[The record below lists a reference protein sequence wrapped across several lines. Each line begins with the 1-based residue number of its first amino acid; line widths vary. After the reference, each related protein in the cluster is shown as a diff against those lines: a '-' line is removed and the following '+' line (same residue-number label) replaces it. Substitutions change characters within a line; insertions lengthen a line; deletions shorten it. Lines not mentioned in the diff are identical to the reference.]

1 MRVKSCKGFLNTNCS
16 YVKGEFPFCK
26 TTRILSVVSS
36 PEMLWLAYKKL
47 KGNLGILTKAASV
60 SRETFNNYT
69 NNQKEIFFRK
79 KIKPDGFSLR
89 DIYLVSS
96 LIKINAYPWGSSR
109 RIWLDKPGSN
119 KKRQINIPPFMDR
132 LVQESIK
139 MVLVAIWEPDFERSN
154 KAFGFRPN

>member
-1 MRVKSCKGFLNTNCS
+1 VRVKSCKGFLNTNCS

-79 KIKPDGFSLR
+79 KIKPDGRKLN
-89 DIYLVSS
+89 L
-96 LIKINAYPWGSSR
+96 
-109 RIWLDKPGSN
+109 
-119 KKRQINIPPFMDR
+119 
-132 LVQESIK
+132 
-139 MVLVAIWEPDFERSN
+139 MVLVLGIFTLLVP
-154 KAFGFRPN
+154 